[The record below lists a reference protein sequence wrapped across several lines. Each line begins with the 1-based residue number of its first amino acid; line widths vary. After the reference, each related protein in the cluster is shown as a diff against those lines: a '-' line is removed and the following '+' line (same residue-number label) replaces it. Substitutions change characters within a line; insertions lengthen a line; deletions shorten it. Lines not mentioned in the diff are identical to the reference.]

1 MRTVYVTRTPMSKPR
16 MTPQDS
22 EAVEAA
28 RREFL
33 ASVQTY
39 DRVLRERRP
48 VAEVDEALKSMNEKQ
63 AQYHSL
69 AEEFRAY
76 ITDEGGS

>member
-1 MRTVYVTRTPMSKPR
+1 MSKPR

-22 EAVEAA
+22 EAMEAA
-28 RREFL
+28 RGEFL

-39 DRVLRERRP
+39 DRVLQERRP
-48 VAEVDEALKSMNEKQ
+48 VAEVNEALKSMNEKQ

-69 AEEFRAY
+69 VQEFLSY
-76 ITDEGGS
+76 IKDESGS

>member
-1 MRTVYVTRTPMSKPR
+1 MSKPR

-33 ASVQTY
+33 ASVESY
-39 DRVLRERRP
+39 DRVLQERRP
-48 VAEVDEALKSMNEKQ
+48 IADVDEALKLMNEKQ

-69 AEEFRAY
+69 AEELRSY

>member
-1 MRTVYVTRTPMSKPR
+1 MSKPR

-22 EAVEAA
+22 DAVDAA
-28 RREFL
+28 RRAFL

-39 DRVLRERRP
+39 DRALQERRP
-48 VAEVDEALKSMNEKQ
+48 AAEVAEALKTMNEKQ

-76 ITDEGGS
+76 ITDEAGS

>member
-1 MRTVYVTRTPMSKPR
+1 MSKPK
-16 MTPQDS
+16 MTPQDG

-33 ASVQTY
+33 ASVEAY
-39 DRVLRERRP
+39 DRTLQERRP
-48 VAEVDEALKSMNEKQ
+48 AAERDEALKLMNQKQ

-69 AEEFRAY
+69 AEEFRSY
-76 ITDEGGS
+76 ITEESGS

>member
-1 MRTVYVTRTPMSKPR
+1 MSKPR

-28 RREFL
+28 RRDFL
-33 ASVQTY
+33 ASVEAY
-39 DRVLRERRP
+39 DRALQERRP
-48 VAEVDEALKSMNEKQ
+48 IDEVDEALKLMNEKQ

-69 AEEFRAY
+69 AEELRSY